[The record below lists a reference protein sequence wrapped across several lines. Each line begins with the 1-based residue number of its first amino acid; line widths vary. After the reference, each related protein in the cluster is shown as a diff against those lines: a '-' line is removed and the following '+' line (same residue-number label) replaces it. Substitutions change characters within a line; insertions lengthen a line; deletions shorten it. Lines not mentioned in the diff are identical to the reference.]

1 MGEVIRVVLAD
12 DQEMVR
18 NGLAMML
25 GSVDDIEVV
34 GAVGDGRQAVE
45 LARQLRPDVCLLD
58 VRMPVLD
65 GISAC
70 AELRKDPT
78 TTDVD
83 VVIVTTFDEDEV
95 VDGALAAGAVGFL
108 LKSASAALVI
118 EAVRAAAAGDQLV
131 APEVTGPLLRRMAER
146 TIGPSTEVVDGPIV
160 ALSDRE
166 EEVLVEVAQGHTN
179 AEIADHL
186 HVSLATVKTHVNSLL
201 TKLGA
206 RNRVELAAF
215 AFRSRRT
222 T

>member
-70 AELRKDPT
+70 AELRDDPT

-146 TIGPSTEVVDGPIV
+146 TNGPSTEVVEPIV

-186 HVSLATVKTHVNSLL
+186 HVSVATVKTHVNSLL